1 MKYLENFSSFKKNQ
15 EYKLINQHKK
25 LIKKLDLESSIIGVK
40 IFPIIGI
47 YKLAK
52 ILLDIDN
59 QTLSDEVIMP
69 TIIYCILLNIKINFE
84 KTKILGLELE
94 KNVPNFENLV
104 KKFSRLIN
112 TLVTISNM
120 VFKKDQIVIGSFRKM
135 LNIKNSLIVKIF
147 NLIGDFCIEQ
157 NLGLQ
162 KFTYIIYEK
171 PYEVLK
177 NIVQFVDKETSKD
190 RYYIEGLLLTE
201 NVTQESIDYKFKS
214 DYDVYRYKK
223 HLDAVN
229 NAKVGDILSNEIIWH
244 FVEYLVMY
252 GEKKD
257 YDNCFVDGDLG
268 DRLDEYE
275 RYKLKEI
282 SIEELNLEEWD
293 LHDFYVDIYKKKFL
307 DNKEYP
313 PIVVGKK
320 EYGTY
325 SIIDGLH
332 RANALKQSGIEK
344 ILAFVGI

>member
-52 ILLDIDN
+52 TLLNIDN
-59 QTLSDEVIMP
+59 QTLSDEVIIS
-69 TIIYCILLNIKINFE
+69 TIIYCILLNIEINFE
-84 KTKILGLELE
+84 KTKLLGLELE

-104 KKFSRLIN
+104 KKFTRLIN

-177 NIVQFVDKETSKD
+177 NIIQ
-190 RYYIEGLLLTE
+190 
-201 NVTQESIDYKFKS
+201 
-214 DYDVYRYKK
+214 
-223 HLDAVN
+223 
-229 NAKVGDILSNEIIWH
+229 
-244 FVEYLVMY
+244 
-252 GEKKD
+252 
-257 YDNCFVDGDLG
+257 
-268 DRLDEYE
+268 
-275 RYKLKEI
+275 
-282 SIEELNLEEWD
+282 
-293 LHDFYVDIYKKKFL
+293 
-307 DNKEYP
+307 
-313 PIVVGKK
+313 
-320 EYGTY
+320 
-325 SIIDGLH
+325 
-332 RANALKQSGIEK
+332 
-344 ILAFVGI
+344 